1 MFFICC
7 AEKIGSL
14 LLATLEFILNL
25 LRFKKDGYWK
35 KRKKILIQKPTKT
48 CEILK
53 SSAEV
58 ENSFH
63 MNLEEIRQTSN
74 EISILNIGLDLEHI
88 SPWLSG
94 YLAAEENK
102 DISIKYQGF
111 ILDPESPSIK
121 KLINTGSN
129 IKGRNIKESI
139 HRMKEILKSEAD
151 IDIKLHKYDYLSPFS
166 GFVLNNKHVYIAP
179 SFIEKGKLIG
189 GSRSQWIYIKVD
201 GNIRAYKEILKMF
214 TSWANVLEMNSK
226 ECW

>member
-129 IKGRNIKESI
+129 INGRNIKESI
-139 HRMKEILKSEAD
+139 HRMKKILKSEAD

-166 GFVLNNKHVYIAP
+166 GFV
-179 SFIEKGKLIG
+179 
-189 GSRSQWIYIKVD
+189 
-201 GNIRAYKEILKMF
+201 
-214 TSWANVLEMNSK
+214 
-226 ECW
+226 